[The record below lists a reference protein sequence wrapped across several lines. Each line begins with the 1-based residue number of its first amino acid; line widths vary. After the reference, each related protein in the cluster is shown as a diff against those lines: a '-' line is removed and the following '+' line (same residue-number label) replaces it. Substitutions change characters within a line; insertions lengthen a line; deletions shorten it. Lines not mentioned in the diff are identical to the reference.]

1 MGVERFD
8 IENHAARDTH
18 EVWKQVM
25 RVTPLVWISVGL
37 VGLTLS
43 VMLAG
48 DSLVDLVP
56 NHNRQVF
63 EYRRSLAESLA
74 IQYSALAERDQID
87 TIKFAMEALGKR
99 NQDIL
104 SLALVQ
110 KGGGVIAQFGEHAQV
125 WVQPPGDESTL
136 QFLQV
141 PIFSGNQPWG
151 VLQIAFRQTGA
162 TGLDWFLTDP
172 WVRFLAFV
180 SVMGFFGYLFFMK
193 RTLRQLDPSGIVPT
207 RVKAA
212 LDALSQGVVMID
224 ARDLIVL
231 TNDSF
236 SRAVDKPVTSL
247 IGTDLGTLGWTSVI
261 PADSLMVHPWTRAV
275 MDRQPLD
282 HIPLLLNLPNGEL
295 RKFIVNTVPI
305 MDDGSTVRGALV
317 SFHDVT
323 ELDRANSQLKD
334 ANSELE
340 ASRIQILEKNL
351 ELEVTN
357 TNLHV
362 EMDQRKKAEA
372 EKEKLYQQLMNASR
386 QAGMADVASSV
397 LHNVGNVLN
406 SINVSTDTLL
416 KTLKKPMVGDVC
428 RIASLFHEHQSNLQ
442 EFLTADPKGKQIPS
456 YLGLVA
462 ESLSGSHQAIQGEL
476 DSLVKKVDHIKQVI
490 MSQQDI
496 ARAGNIREPV
506 SVEDLMEQ
514 AALMAL
520 PEPEKYQIHLVRE
533 YRAVSTLM
541 TDRHQVLQVLVNLI
555 TNAKNAMVEH
565 SGSTRRLTLRIG
577 VSSAKTF
584 AQFEVIDTGGGI
596 KPEHLPRLFA
606 QGFTTR
612 KAGHGLG
619 LHSAAIAAKNL
630 GGTLHAQSAGEGCGA
645 TFTLELPLIVVEA
658 AA

>member
-1 MGVERFD
+1 
-8 IENHAARDTH
+8 
-18 EVWKQVM
+18 M
-25 RVTPLVWISVGL
+25 RATPLVWISVGL

-48 DSLVDLVP
+48 DSLVNLVP
-56 NHNRQVF
+56 NHDRQIF
-63 EYRRSLAESLA
+63 EYRRTIAESLA
-74 IQYSALAERDQID
+74 IQYSVLAERDQVEI
-87 TIKFAMEALGKR
+87 IKFGMETLAGR
-99 NQDIL
+99 NRDIL
-104 SLALVQ
+104 SLALLQRDGEVVA
-110 KGGGVIAQFGEHAQV
+110 KVGEHAQV
-125 WVQPPGDESTL
+125 WVQPPGGESTL

-141 PIFSGNQPWG
+141 PIFAGNQQWG

-180 SVMGFFGYLFFMK
+180 SVTAFFGYLFFMK
-193 RTLRQLDPSGIVPT
+193 RTLRQLDPSGVVPT

-224 ARDLIVL
+224 AQDLIVL

-236 SRAVDKPVTSL
+236 SRAVNKPVTSL
-247 IGTDLGTLGWTSVI
+247 IGTDLGALGWTSAT
-261 PADSLMVHPWTRAV
+261 PSDSLMVHPWTKAV

-282 HIPLLLNLPNGEL
+282 HIPLLLNLPDSEQ
-295 RKFIVNTVPI
+295 RRFIVNTVPI
-305 MDDGSTVRGALV
+305 IDDGSTVRGALV

-323 ELDRANSQLKD
+323 ELDRANSQLKE

-428 RIASLFHEHQSNLQ
+428 RIASLFHEHQNNLQ

-476 DSLVKKVDHIKQVI
+476 DSLVKKVDHIKQAI

-514 AALMAL
+514 AVLMAL
-520 PEPEKYQIHLVRE
+520 PEPEKYQIRLVRE
-533 YRAVSTLM
+533 YHAVSTIM

-565 SGSTRRLTLRIG
+565 SGGTRCLTLRIG

-596 KPEHLPRLFA
+596 KQEHLPRLFA

-630 GGTLHAQSAGEGCGA
+630 GGTLRAQSAGEGCGA

>member
-1 MGVERFD
+1 
-8 IENHAARDTH
+8 
-18 EVWKQVM
+18 M
-25 RVTPLVWISVGL
+25 RVTPLVWISFGL
-37 VGLTLS
+37 ASVTLS
-43 VMLAG
+43 LMLAG
-48 DSLVDLVP
+48 DSVVNLVP
-56 NHNRQVF
+56 NRDRQVF
-63 EYRRSLAESLA
+63 EYRRDLAESLA
-74 IQYSALAERDQID
+74 VQYSALAEHDQVD
-87 TIKFAMEALGKR
+87 TIKLAMEMLAKR
-99 NQDIL
+99 NRDIL
-104 SLALVQ
+104 SLALLLKNGESLVQ
-110 KGGGVIAQFGEHAQV
+110 VGNHAQS
-125 WVQPPGDESTL
+125 WVQPSGDHSTL

-141 PIFSGNQPWG
+141 PIFSGDQPWG
-151 VLQIAFRQTGA
+151 VLQVAFRQTDVPA
-162 TGLDWFLTDP
+162 LERFLTDP

-180 SVMGFFGYLFFMK
+180 TVMGFVGYLLLMK

-212 LDALSQGVVMID
+212 LDALTQGVVMID
-224 ARDLIVL
+224 TQDLVVL
-231 TNDSF
+231 TNDAF
-236 SRAVDKPVTSL
+236 SHAVGKPLKAL
-247 IGTDLGTLGWTSVI
+247 IGTDLGSLAWTFGTASG
-261 PADSLMVHPWTRAV
+261 SLMVHPWTRAI
-275 MDRQPLD
+275 MDRQPQD
-282 HIPLLLNLPNGEL
+282 NSSLLLTLPDGET
-295 RKFIVNTVPI
+295 RKFIINTVPI
-305 MDDGSTVRGALV
+305 IDDGSTVRGALV

-323 ELDRANSQLKD
+323 ELDRANAQLKE

-340 ASRIQILEKNL
+340 ASRAQVLRKNQ
-351 ELEVTN
+351 ELETTN

-428 RIASLFHEHQSNLQ
+428 RIASMFHEHQDNLQ

-462 ESLSGSHQAIQGEL
+462 ESLSGSHQTIQGEL

-496 ARAGNIREPV
+496 ARAGNIREPA
-506 SVEDLMEQ
+506 SSEDLMEQ
-514 AALMAL
+514 ALLMAL
-520 PEPEKYQIHLVRE
+520 PEPEKYHIHIVRE
-533 YRAVSTLM
+533 YSPVPTIM

-565 SGSTRRLTLRIG
+565 TDSPRRLTLRIG
-577 VSSAKTF
+577 VLSDRHSF
-584 AQFEVIDTGGGI
+584 ARFEVVDSGGGI
-596 KPEHLPRLFA
+596 KPENLSKLFT

-619 LHSAAIAAKNL
+619 LHSAAIVAKNL
-630 GGTLHAQSAGEGCGA
+630 GGALHAQSAGEGQGA
-645 TFTLELPLIVVEA
+645 TFTLDLPMVQLEA